1 MITARSIGPWA
12 LAILVPFFGLADIG
26 CSHQQKAPTAHPSQ
40 PMAAQAPL
48 RWGAPK
54 PAQRQAA
61 ASGSEDKA
69 EPVVFFDFD
78 SYTLRQEAHP
88 VLQKVASKLRDQSTE
103 KLRIEGNCDDLGTI
117 EYNLA
122 LGDERARAAKTY
134 LVHLGVPDSH
144 IATISYGSERPK
156 YPGHDD
162 DARAKNRRDD
172 LVVR

>member
-1 MITARSIGPWA
+1 MIIARSICAWTLGILA
-12 LAILVPFFGLADIG
+12 LIVGLADLG
-26 CSHQQKAPTAHPSQ
+26 CSHEQKAPPVHPSQ
-40 PMAAQAPL
+40 PIAAQGPPRRAAL
-48 RWGAPK
+48 AQTLAATDVPK
-54 PAQRQAA
+54 
-61 ASGSEDKA
+61 DKE

-78 SYTLRQEAHP
+78 SYALRKEAHP
-88 VLQKVASKLRDQSTE
+88 VLQEVASKLQSQNTE
-103 KLRIEGNCDDLGTI
+103 KLRIEGNCDDLGTT

-134 LVHLGVPDSH
+134 LVHLGVPDSR

>member
-1 MITARSIGPWA
+1 MIATRSVGVWTLGI
-12 LAILVPFFGLADIG
+12 LAPIAGLAGLG
-26 CSHQQKAPTAHPSQ
+26 CSHEQKAPPAHPSE
-40 PMAAQAPL
+40 PIAAHAPPRREARAQTQVATDL
-48 RWGAPK
+48 PK
-54 PAQRQAA
+54 
-61 ASGSEDKA
+61 DKE

-78 SYTLRQEAHP
+78 SYALRKEAHP
-88 VLQKVASKLRDQSTE
+88 VLQEVASKLRSQNTE

-134 LVHLGVPDSH
+134 LVHLGVPDSR

-162 DARAKNRRDD
+162 DARAQNRRDD

>member
-12 LAILVPFFGLADIG
+12 VAILGPIVGLAGIG
-26 CSHQQKAPTAHPSQ
+26 CSHEQKAPPSHPSQ
-40 PMAAQAPL
+40 PMAAQAPP
-48 RWGAPK
+48 RRAA
-54 PAQRQAA
+54 PAQAA
-61 ASGSEDKA
+61 TDGPSDKA

-78 SYTLRQEAHP
+78 SYSLRKEAHP
-88 VLQKVASKLRDQSTE
+88 VLQEVASKLRDQGTG
-103 KLRIEGNCDDLGTI
+103 KVRIEGNCDDLGTT

-134 LVHLGVPDSH
+134 LVHLGVPDSR
-144 IATISYGSERPK
+144 IATISYGSERQK

>member
-1 MITARSIGPWA
+1 MIIARPIFAWTLGI
-12 LAILVPFFGLADIG
+12 LAPMVGLAGLG
-26 CSHQQKAPTAHPSQ
+26 CSHEQKAPPVHPSQ
-40 PMAAQAPL
+40 PIAAHAPP
-48 RWGAPK
+48 RREA
-54 PAQRQAA
+54 PAQTQI
-61 ASGSEDKA
+61 GNDVPKDQE

-78 SYTLRQEAHP
+78 SYTLRKEAHP
-88 VLQKVASKLRDQSTE
+88 VLQKIASKFQAQNTE
-103 KLRIEGNCDDLGTI
+103 KLRIEGNCDDLGTT

-134 LVHLGVPDSH
+134 LVHLGVPDSR
-144 IATISYGSERPK
+144 IATLSYGSERPK